1 MKIFKNPNFVKL
13 FYAALFSQMGTT
25 IGNMAFAFYLLDHFS
40 HQPSYA
46 TLAELMY
53 SLPTILVFF
62 IVGVVADRFDRKKV
76 AENCDWIRALLTIVL
91 FAALFTQSIPFIFLV
106 LFLRSAVTK
115 FFFPAEN
122 SLVQGILSKEQY
134 AQAAGLNQMLF
145 SIFMVFGVGI
155 GAAIYKLV
163 GIHGAVVVDFISFVI
178 SALLIRSCHIPTSAR
193 LPNGKLNWKDISIKS
208 SFTDFKDGIIY
219 IIRNR
224 LLSTL
229 IFGFFIFGFFNGA
242 FAILPMFTM
251 KYELSPTNYEW
262 YASLFAISLGF
273 GLLAGSGIGTL
284 VASKFKPYQLMILPI
299 FVTSLLVFF
308 LGYTNNVSIFLALV
322 FIIGVC
328 LGPINIAIGGWMP
341 KIVHPKLMGR
351 VSGWIDPL
359 MMFAQS
365 LTLGLIAVLFPKIVE
380 TVDYLYYGI
389 AFIILIVSLFYG
401 YTLPKLNKE
410 FEEKER
416 KSSMKKESIRKTN
429 PNIHSI

>member
-1 MKIFKNPNFVKL
+1 MKIFRNRNFVKL

-46 TLAELMY
+46 TIAELMY
-53 SLPTILVFF
+53 SLPTIVVFF
-62 IVGVVADRFDRKKV
+62 VVGVVADRFDRKKV
-76 AENCDWIRALLTIVL
+76 AENCDWIRATLTILL
-91 FAALFTQSIPFIFLV
+91 FGALFTGSIPLIFLV

-145 SIFMVFGVGI
+145 SIFMVFGVGL
-155 GAAIYKLV
+155 GAAIYKTV
-163 GIHGAVVVDFISFVI
+163 GIHGAIIVDFISFVI
-178 SALLIRSCHIPTSAR
+178 SGFLIRSCKIPSSAR
-193 LPNGKLNWKDISIKS
+193 LPNGKVEWKDVSFKS
-208 SFTDFKDGIIY
+208 SLADFKDGIVY
-219 IIRNR
+219 IVKNR
-224 LLSTL
+224 LLSAL
-229 IFGFFIFGFFNGA
+229 IFGFFVFGFFNGA

-273 GLLAGSGIGTL
+273 GLLAGSGLGTL
-284 VASKFKPYQLMILPI
+284 VASKFKPHQLMIFPI
-299 FVTSLLVFF
+299 FVTSLLIFF
-308 LGYTNNVSIFLALV
+308 LGLTDKLSIFLLIV
-322 FIIGVC
+322 FIIGAC

-365 LTLGLIAVLFPKIVE
+365 LTLGLIALLFPKFIDRI
-380 TVDYLYYGI
+380 DYLYYGI
-389 AFIILIVSLFYG
+389 ALIILLVSLFYAF
-401 YTLPKLNKE
+401 TLPRLSE
-410 FEEKER
+410 AFD
-416 KSSMKKESIRKTN
+416 KKEKLLRQKQNTQKAS
-429 PNIHSI
+429 NIPSV

>member
-1 MKIFKNPNFVKL
+1 MKIFRNPNFVKL

-76 AENCDWIRALLTIVL
+76 AENCDWIRAFLTVVL
-91 FAALFTQSIPFIFLV
+91 FGALFTGSIPFIFFV

-155 GAAIYKLV
+155 GAAIYKTV
-163 GIHGAVVVDFISFVI
+163 GIHGAIIVDFISFVI
-178 SALLIRSCHIPTSAR
+178 SALLIRSCHIPFAAR
-193 LPNGKLNWKDISIKS
+193 LPNGKVKWKDLSIKS
-208 SFTDFKDGIIY
+208 SVSDFKEGISY
-219 IIRNR
+219 IIKNK
-224 LLSTL
+224 LLASL
-229 IFGFFIFGFFNGA
+229 IFGFFIFGLFNGA

-251 KYELSPTNYEW
+251 KYELSPDNYEW
-262 YASLFAISLGF
+262 YASIIAISLGL
-273 GLLAGSGIGTL
+273 GLLTGSGIGTL
-284 VASKFKPYQLMILPI
+284 ISSKFKPHQLMVIPI
-299 FVTSLLVFF
+299 FVTGLLIF
-308 LGYTNNVSIFLALV
+308 LLGFTDRISIFLGIV
-322 FIIGVC
+322 FIIGTC

-359 MMFAQS
+359 MMLAQS
-365 LTLGLIAVLFPKIVE
+365 MTLGIIAVIFPKVIE
-380 TVDYLYYGI
+380 TIDYLYYGI
-389 AFIILIVSLFYG
+389 AIIILIVALFYAL
-401 YTLPKLNKE
+401 TLPKLSRAL
-410 FEEKER
+410 EEKER
-416 KSSMKKESIRKTN
+416 NLDRKQKTKN
-429 PNIHSI
+429 TKPNIRTI

>member
-1 MKIFKNPNFVKL
+1 MKIFRNQNFVKL

-40 HQPSYA
+40 HQPAYT

-76 AENCDWIRALLTIVL
+76 AENCDWIRAALTCFL
-91 FAALFTQSIPFIFLV
+91 FGALFLNSIPLVFLV

-155 GAAIYKLV
+155 GAAIYKTI
-163 GIHGAVVVDFISFVI
+163 GIHGAVVVDFVSFVI
-178 SALLIRSCHIPTSAR
+178 SALLIRSCKIPTSAR
-193 LPNGKLNWKDISIKS
+193 LPNGKLKWKDISLKS
-208 SFTDFKDGIIY
+208 SLSDFKAGIFY
-219 IIRNR
+219 IIKNR
-224 LLSTL
+224 LLAVL
-229 IFGFFIFGFFNGA
+229 VFGFFIFGIVNGA

-251 KYELSPTNYEW
+251 KYELTPDNYEW
-262 YASLFAISLGF
+262 YASFFAISLGL
-273 GLLAGSGIGTL
+273 GLLTGSGIGTL
-284 VASKFKPYQLMILPI
+284 IASKFKPHQLMVFPI
-299 FVTSLLVFF
+299 FATSLLIFF
-308 LGYTNNVSIFLALV
+308 LGFTNKVSIFLVIV
-322 FIIGVC
+322 FVIGTC

-359 MMFAQS
+359 MMLSQS
-365 LTLGLIAVLFPKIVE
+365 ITLGLIALLFPKIIE
-380 TVDYLYYGI
+380 TIDYLYYGM
-389 AFIILIVSLFYG
+389 AFIILLVSLFYAI
-401 YTLPKLNKE
+401 TLPKLSQA
-410 FEEKER
+410 FEEKENRIQR
-416 KSSMKKESIRKTN
+416 KQRTTKTS

>member
-1 MKIFKNPNFVKL
+1 MKIFRNRNFVKL
-13 FYAALFSQMGTT
+13 FFAALFSQMGTT

-46 TLAELMY
+46 TIAELMY

-76 AENCDWIRALLTIVL
+76 AENCDWIRAALTVLL
-91 FAALFTQSIPFIFLV
+91 FGALFTNSIPFIFLV

-122 SLVQGILSKEQY
+122 SLVQGILNKEQY

-145 SIFMVFGVGI
+145 SIFMVFGVGL
-155 GAAIYKLV
+155 GAAIYKTV
-163 GIHGAVVVDFISFVI
+163 GIHGAVIVDFMSFI
-178 SALLIRSCHIPTSAR
+178 FSALLIRSCQIPTSAR
-193 LPNGKLNWKDISIKS
+193 LPNGKVDWKDVNIKS
-208 SFTDFKDGIIY
+208 SLGDFKDGILY
-219 IIRNR
+219 IIKNR
-224 LLSTL
+224 LLSVL

-251 KYELSPTNYEW
+251 KYELSPENYEW
-262 YASLFAISLGF
+262 YASLFAVSLGF
-273 GLLAGSGIGTL
+273 GLLTGSGLGTL
-284 VASKFKPYQLMILPI
+284 IASKFKPHQLMIFPI
-299 FVTSLLVFF
+299 FLTSLLIFF
-308 LGYTNNVSIFLALV
+308 LGFTDKLSIFLVIV
-322 FIIGVC
+322 FIIGTC

-365 LTLGLIAVLFPKIVE
+365 ATLGLIALLFPKFIQE
-380 TVDYLYYGI
+380 IDYLYYGI
-389 AFIILIVSLFYG
+389 AFVILLVSLFYAF
-401 YTLPKLNKE
+401 TLPKLSE
-410 FEEKER
+410 AFEKKQKLLQR
-416 KSSMKKESIRKTN
+416 KQKTQKPSNIPSM
-429 PNIHSI
+429 

>member
-1 MKIFKNPNFVKL
+1 MKIFRNRNFVKL
-13 FYAALFSQMGTT
+13 FFAALFSQMGTT

-46 TLAELMY
+46 TIAELMY

-76 AENCDWIRALLTIVL
+76 AENCDWIRAALTVLL
-91 FAALFTQSIPFIFLV
+91 FGALFTNSIPLIFLV

-122 SLVQGILSKEQY
+122 SLVQGILNKEQY

-145 SIFMVFGVGI
+145 SIFMVFGVGL
-155 GAAIYKLV
+155 GAAIYKTV
-163 GIHGAVVVDFISFVI
+163 GIHGAVIVDFLSFI
-178 SALLIRSCHIPTSAR
+178 FSALLIRSCKIPTSAR
-193 LPNGKLNWKDISIKS
+193 LPNGKVEWKDVNIKS
-208 SFTDFKDGIIY
+208 SLGDFKAGILY
-219 IIRNR
+219 IVKNR
-224 LLSTL
+224 LLSVL

-262 YASLFAISLGF
+262 YASLFAVSLGF
-273 GLLAGSGIGTL
+273 GLLTGSGLGTL
-284 VASKFKPYQLMILPI
+284 IASKFKPHQLMIFPI
-299 FVTSLLVFF
+299 FLTSLLIFF
-308 LGYTNNVSIFLALV
+308 LGFTDKLSIFLVIV
-322 FIIGVC
+322 FIIGTC

-365 LTLGLIAVLFPKIVE
+365 VTLGLIALLFPKFIQE
-380 TVDYLYYGI
+380 IDYLYYGI
-389 AFIILIVSLFYG
+389 AFVILLVSLFYAF
-401 YTLPKLNKE
+401 TLPKLSE
-410 FEEKER
+410 AFEK
-416 KSSMKKESIRKTN
+416 KQKLLQHKQKTQKPSNIPSM
-429 PNIHSI
+429 

>member
-1 MKIFKNPNFVKL
+1 MKIFRNRNFVKL

-46 TLAELMY
+46 TIAELMY

-76 AENCDWIRALLTIVL
+76 AENCDWIRAALTVIL
-91 FAALFTQSIPFIFLV
+91 FGSLFTNSIPLIFLV

-122 SLVQGILSKEQY
+122 SLVQGILNKDQY

-155 GAAIYKLV
+155 GAAMYKTI
-163 GIHGAVVVDFISFVI
+163 GIHGAVAVDFVSFIISG
-178 SALLIRSCHIPTSAR
+178 LLIRSCQIPSSAR
-193 LPNGKLNWKDISIKS
+193 LPNGRLEWKDVSIKS
-208 SFTDFKDGIIY
+208 SFVDFKDGILY
-219 IIRNR
+219 IIKNR
-224 LLSTL
+224 LLASL
-229 IFGFFIFGFFNGA
+229 IFGFFVFGFFNGA

-262 YASLFAISLGF
+262 YASLFAISLGL
-273 GLLAGSGIGTL
+273 GLLTGSGLGTL
-284 VASKFKPYQLMILPI
+284 IASKFKPHQLMIFPI
-299 FVTSLLVFF
+299 FLTSLLVFF
-308 LGYTNNVSIFLALV
+308 LGFTDRISIFLIIV
-322 FIIGVC
+322 FIIGTC

-365 LTLGLIAVLFPKIVE
+365 MTLGLIALLFPKIIE
-380 TVDYLYYGI
+380 EIDFLYYGI
-389 AFIILIVSLFYG
+389 AAIILLVSLFYAF
-401 YTLPKLNKE
+401 TLPKLSE
-410 FEEKER
+410 AFER
-416 KSSMKKESIRKTN
+416 KQRRMNHKNHKANANITSI
-429 PNIHSI
+429 